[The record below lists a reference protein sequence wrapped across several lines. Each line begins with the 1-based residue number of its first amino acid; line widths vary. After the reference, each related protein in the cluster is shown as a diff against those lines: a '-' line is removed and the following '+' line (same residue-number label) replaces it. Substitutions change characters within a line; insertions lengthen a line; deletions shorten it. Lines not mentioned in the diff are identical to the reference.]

1 MTVPIFCSDFN
12 VSSTAA
18 VDCRNLDNPTNGKVD
33 FAGTTFGST
42 ATYTCNVGFE
52 LQGESTRTCQS
63 NSQWSGNA
71 PTCERMLVHCALN
84 SLCLIKNHFLNSQ
97 CTIIS
102 LSHND
107 FIISYTTA
115 VDCGPLANPTN
126 GQVNLTGTIF
136 RSTASYSCNEGFQL
150 NGQITRECRSD
161 GQWSGQAPTC
171 DCKSLIGPKLAIISL
186 ARGQEHKSLMGP
198 KLAKISL

>member
-18 VDCRNLDNPTNGKVD
+18 VDCRNLDNPTNGRVD

-71 PTCERMLVHCALN
+71 PTCECMLVHCALN

-102 LSHND
+102 LSSSLTLQLLTVD
-107 FIISYTTA
+107 PSPIPQMGKWISQGPFLDQQPGTA
-115 VDCGPLANPTN
+115 VTKGFNSMGRLHESVVLMDSGLGRLLLAN
-126 GQVNLTGTIF
+126 V
-136 RSTASYSCNEGFQL
+136 S
-150 NGQITRECRSD
+150 
-161 GQWSGQAPTC
+161 
-171 DCKSLIGPKLAIISL
+171 
-186 ARGQEHKSLMGP
+186 H
-198 KLAKISL
+198 